1 MWKRTEQLNTQ
12 HGGSYTCFNSG
23 FVFKLQTET
32 SGSERA
38 IAAGLIAYPS
48 WLLLIETD
56 ASAGVLLS
64 SPICQDLSAA
74 KTICR
79 LLIQAS

>member
-1 MWKRTEQLNTQ
+1 
-12 HGGSYTCFNSG
+12 
-23 FVFKLQTET
+23 VFKLQTKT

-38 IAAGLIAYPS
+38 IAAGLIAYTS

-64 SPICQDLSAA
+64 LPICQDLSAA
-74 KTICR
+74 KAVR
-79 LLIQAS
+79 LLIQPDGEL